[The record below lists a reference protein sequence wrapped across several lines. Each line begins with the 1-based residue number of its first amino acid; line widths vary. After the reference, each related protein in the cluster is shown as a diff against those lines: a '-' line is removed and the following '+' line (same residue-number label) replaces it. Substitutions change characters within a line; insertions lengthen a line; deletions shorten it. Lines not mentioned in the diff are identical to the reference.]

1 MGKRAGG
8 GAAAAA
14 SASSGAG
21 LEPAAGRGGGP
32 RSAAAGLLGALHL
45 VMTLVVA
52 AARAEKEA
60 FIQSESIIE
69 VLRFDDGGL
78 LQVILLRRGLVLF
91 TSVAALPQ
99 VQRVSVGG
107 QCMA

>member
-8 GAAAAA
+8 GAAATA

-32 RSAAAGLLGALHL
+32 RSAATGLLGALHL

-52 AARAEKEA
+52 AARAEKEGGWPTA
-60 FIQSESIIE
+60 GCGREREARGGRRRE
-69 VLRFDDGGL
+69 VAG
-78 LQVILLRRGLVLF
+78 
-91 TSVAALPQ
+91 
-99 VQRVSVGG
+99 
-107 QCMA
+107 

>member
-8 GAAAAA
+8 AAAAAAAA
-14 SASSGAG
+14 STSSAAG

-78 LQVILLRRGLVLF
+78 LQVILLSNMTILLSCLGN
-91 TSVAALPQ
+91 
-99 VQRVSVGG
+99 
-107 QCMA
+107 QCNWFS